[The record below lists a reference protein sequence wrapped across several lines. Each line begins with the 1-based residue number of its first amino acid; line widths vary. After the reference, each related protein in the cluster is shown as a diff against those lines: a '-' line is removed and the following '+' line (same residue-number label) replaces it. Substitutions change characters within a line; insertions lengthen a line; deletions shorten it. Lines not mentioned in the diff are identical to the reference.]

1 MIHELKIL
9 PKYFDDIR
17 YGKKRFE
24 LRRNDRD
31 FKVGDYLALN
41 EFDTSYTG
49 RTELVK
55 VVYILNTRDVMETRD
70 EFVVMSIVRLANSE
84 HYDREEDKHG

>member
-41 EFDTSYTG
+41 EFGISYTG

-55 VVYILNTRDVMETRD
+55 VVYILNTKDVMEASD
-70 EFVVMSIVRLANSE
+70 EFVVMSIVRSGNTGW
-84 HYDREEDKHG
+84 YDREEE